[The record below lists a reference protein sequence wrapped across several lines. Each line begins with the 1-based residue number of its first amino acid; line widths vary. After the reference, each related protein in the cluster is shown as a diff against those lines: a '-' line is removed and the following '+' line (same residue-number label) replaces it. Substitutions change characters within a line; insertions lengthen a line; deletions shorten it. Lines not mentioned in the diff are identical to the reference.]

1 MVAGALA
8 GVVVQID
15 KRAETHVE
23 KGYVGQSVVLVEYYT
38 RSNGHQVNYH
48 EPKI

>member
-1 MVAGALA
+1 MVAGSFV

-23 KGYVGQSVVLVEYYT
+23 KVCVGQSVVLVEYYT
-38 RSNGHQVNYH
+38 RSNWHQVNCD
-48 EPKI
+48 ET